1 MYADPDKR
9 GRYVVW
15 QNVNAP
21 GYFPQGTQNNVIMV
35 TATGAFGRRNELLSD
50 QEMIEETLSVLREMY
65 GPDVPEPLDIV
76 VPRWTLDPLF
86 RGSYSNWPLGALD
99 QHHWNLGQPLGGGAS
114 WLHFSGEATSADAF
128 GYVQGAWDQG
138 LMAAKAIAACF
149 GRDCPDAT
157 VYEAV
162 TTCAQAETTIARR
175 GVGRRTRGRS
185 PRRHAVLPQKQKKK

>member
-21 GYFPQGTQNNVIMV
+21 GYFPQGTSNNVIMV
-35 TATGAFGRRNELLSD
+35 TATGDFGRRNELLSD
-50 QEMIEETLSVLREMY
+50 GEIIEETLGVLREMY
-65 GPDVPEPLDIV
+65 GADVPAPLDIV
-76 VPRWTLDPLF
+76 VPRWTVDPLF

-99 QHHWNLGQPLGGGAS
+99 QHHSNLGQPLGGGES
-114 WLHFSGEATSADAF
+114 WLYFSGEATSAEAF

-138 LMAAKAIAACF
+138 LKAADAIAACLA
-149 GRDCPDAT
+149 GDCPDAT

-162 TTCAQAETTIARR
+162 TTCEQTETTFTRR
-175 GVGRRTRGRS
+175 SVGRRTRGGA
-185 PRRHAVLPQKQKKK
+185 PRRHAILPQRQR